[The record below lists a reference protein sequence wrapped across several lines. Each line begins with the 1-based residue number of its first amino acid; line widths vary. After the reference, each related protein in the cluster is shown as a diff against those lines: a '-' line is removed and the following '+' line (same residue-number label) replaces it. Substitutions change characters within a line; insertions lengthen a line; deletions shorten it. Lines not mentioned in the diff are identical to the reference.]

1 LKLKPIAESGIR
13 EAAFLQV
20 QILTT
25 IFGRVF
31 FAVLTKC
38 TSIHREK
45 KTIKNKDN
53 FDSHLDS
60 HHDKIF
66 GLHALRINGPDQILA
81 HQEIIMQD
89 LFRKCNNEEEP

>member
-1 LKLKPIAESGIR
+1 M
-13 EAAFLQV
+13 
-20 QILTT
+20 
-25 IFGRVF
+25 
-31 FAVLTKC
+31 
-38 TSIHREK
+38 
-45 KTIKNKDN
+45 KTMKSKDN

>member
-1 LKLKPIAESGIR
+1 MRLKLKPIAESGIR

-25 IFGRVF
+25 FLEEYFSGF
-31 FAVLTKC
+31 DKNT
-38 TSIHREK
+38 EM
-45 KTIKNKDN
+45 KTMASKDN

-66 GLHALRINGPDQILA
+66 GLHALRIKSPWPDSGSPGDYA
-81 HQEIIMQD
+81 RSVSEMQQ
-89 LFRKCNNEEEP
+89 

>member
-1 LKLKPIAESGIR
+1 MRLKLKPIAESGIR

-25 IFGRVF
+25 FLEEYFLGVD
-31 FAVLTKC
+31 
-38 TSIHREK
+38 K
-45 KTIKNKDN
+45 KHMEINIMESKDN

-66 GLHALRINGPDQILA
+66 GLHALRIKRPWPDSGSPGDYA
-81 HQEIIMQD
+81 RSVSEMQQ
-89 LFRKCNNEEEP
+89 

>member
-1 LKLKPIAESGIR
+1 LRLKLKPIAESGIR

-25 IFGRVF
+25 FLEEYFLGVD
-31 FAVLTKC
+31 
-38 TSIHREK
+38 K
-45 KTIKNKDN
+45 KHMEINTMESKDN

-66 GLHALRINGPDQILA
+66 GLHALRIKGLGQILA
-81 HQEIIMQD
+81 HQETMQD
-89 LFRKCNNEEEP
+89 LFRKCNNEP